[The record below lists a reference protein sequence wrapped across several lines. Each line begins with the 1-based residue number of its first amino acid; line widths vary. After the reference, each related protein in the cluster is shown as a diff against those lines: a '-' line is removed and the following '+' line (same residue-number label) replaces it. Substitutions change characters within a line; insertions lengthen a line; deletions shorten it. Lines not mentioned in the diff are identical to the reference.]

1 MMQRMTLTRMISN
14 TFGLDEST
22 AFLITIVLAVMVF
35 LSVAVPSFR
44 QWFQKTDDAGK
55 KQAARRLIIAASAIV
70 LVVLTIFT
78 VFRFIPKLRAEK
90 AMEEGNYQLAVDLY
104 HRLDMLSE
112 EIAARK
118 QLGEA
123 AAANG
128 NYDEA
133 IRIFD
138 YLNVQ
143 HRVKELR
150 AEKALLSLPAGE
162 NQETLAEL
170 ALLLDQPKVADILLQ
185 DSALRSAV
193 LTPGRELLLGE
204 SVWDSTVWYIAAVQ
218 GDKALLLCTSLD
230 KGEFHTDNTMSWETT
245 NIRQKLQVFFE
256 ERLPEPVR
264 DAVIVTQNQNLDSD
278 GLHIREGKMT
288 QDTLFIPSA
297 EEAQQ
302 YLASLAGIL
311 NEKSLWTR
319 TPIDGEDWG
328 IYRAVLRQ
336 QEDGTNEVILINTA
350 WSLVNEVFPVMW
362 VDINQLLQNWA
373 SAE

>member
-22 AFLITIVLAVMVF
+22 AFLITIILAVMVF

-128 NYDEA
+128 DYDEA

-150 AEKALLSLPAGE
+150 A
-162 NQETLAEL
+162 
-170 ALLLDQPKVADILLQ
+170 
-185 DSALRSAV
+185 
-193 LTPGRELLLGE
+193 
-204 SVWDSTVWYIAAVQ
+204 
-218 GDKALLLCTSLD
+218 
-230 KGEFHTDNTMSWETT
+230 
-245 NIRQKLQVFFE
+245 
-256 ERLPEPVR
+256 
-264 DAVIVTQNQNLDSD
+264 
-278 GLHIREGKMT
+278 
-288 QDTLFIPSA
+288 
-297 EEAQQ
+297 
-302 YLASLAGIL
+302 
-311 NEKSLWTR
+311 
-319 TPIDGEDWG
+319 
-328 IYRAVLRQ
+328 
-336 QEDGTNEVILINTA
+336 
-350 WSLVNEVFPVMW
+350 
-362 VDINQLLQNWA
+362 
-373 SAE
+373 